1 MAKRLSIQELYD
13 IITNSITWMDDLSEA
28 EDFYVG
34 QIAELDLTDLGLGII
49 EAWNVYGEDIRNM
62 EGGKYQDFAI
72 GGNSGKWD
80 FCPKNRIIIDWCT
93 KPEGVLPTIIH
104 ESSEKYGIDILKLPY
119 EQAHSEI
126 ANPCERIERAKQ
138 EKIDWMEQ
146 RYE

>member
-62 EGGKYQDFAI
+62 EI
-72 GGNSGKWD
+72 GRAS
-80 FCPKNRIIIDWCT
+80 CR
-93 KPEGVLPTIIH
+93 
-104 ESSEKYGIDILKLPY
+104 
-119 EQAHSEI
+119 
-126 ANPCERIERAKQ
+126 ERVSCVV
-138 EKIDWMEQ
+138 
-146 RYE
+146 